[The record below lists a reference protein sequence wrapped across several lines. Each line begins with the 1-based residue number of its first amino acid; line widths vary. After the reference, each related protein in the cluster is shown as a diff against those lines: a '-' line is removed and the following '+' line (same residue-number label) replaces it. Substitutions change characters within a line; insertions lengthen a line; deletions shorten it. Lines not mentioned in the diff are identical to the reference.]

1 MCETQDIESWGK
13 NALTRRQLGALGAT
27 GVAAACAPM
36 ASEDGSSTAAA
47 PASGSGIVER
57 TVEFAT
63 ADGTQDGE
71 FFHHKSRKAP
81 GVIMWPD
88 IAGIRP
94 AKRQMARRLAEAGYA
109 VLLANPYYR
118 DVKGQQFADFA
129 AFAGGDGFAKVGPWR
144 GRFTTDTI
152 LTDARAAAGWLR
164 QQTAVDTAR
173 GIGAQGYCMTG
184 SFAVIAPSAAPE
196 IKAGASFHGGGL
208 VREGDP
214 KSPHR
219 TIEGNNRY
227 LIAIA
232 RNDDAKA
239 PGDKDALRA
248 AAAAAKA
255 QAEIEVYAADHGWCV
270 PDSPSYDAGEAER
283 AWARLL
289 DLYGALHTPL

>member
-1 MCETQDIESWGK
+1 MCETSDLEAWARG
-13 NALTRRQLGALGAT
+13 ALTRRQIGTIGAS
-27 GVAAACAPM
+27 GVAAAVAGACAPM
-36 ASEDGSSTAAA
+36 ASGETSA
-47 PASGSGIVER
+47 PAGSGLVER
-57 TVEFAT
+57 KVEFDT
-63 ADGTQDGE
+63 PDGTLDGE
-71 FFHHKSRKAP
+71 FYFRRGRKAP
-81 GVIMWPD
+81 GVILWPD

-129 AFAGGDGFAKVGPWR
+129 GFAGAGGFQKVGPWR

-152 LTDARAAAGWLR
+152 LTDARAIAGWLR
-164 QQTAVDTAR
+164 QQKEVDSAR

-184 SFAVIAPSAAPE
+184 SFAVVAPAATQE
-196 IKAGASFHGGGL
+196 LRAGASFHGGGL
-208 VREGDP
+208 VRSDDA

-219 TIEGNNRY
+219 MIEASNRY

-232 RNDDAKA
+232 KNDDAKA

-248 AAAAAKA
+248 AATAAGA

-270 PDSPSYDAGEAER
+270 PDSPSYDAAEAER

-289 DLYGALHTPL
+289 ATYQAAL

>member
-13 NALTRRQLGALGAT
+13 AALTRRQLGAIGAT

-36 ASEDGSSTAAA
+36 ASEGSSTAAA
-47 PASGSGIVER
+47 TQDSNGIIER
-57 TVEFAT
+57 AVEFAT

-71 FFHHKSRKAP
+71 FFHRKGSKAP

-152 LTDARAAAGWLR
+152 LTDARAAAEWLR
-164 QQTAVDTAR
+164 EQTAVDHDR
-173 GIGAQGYCMTG
+173 GLGAQGYCMTG
-184 SFAVIAPSAAPE
+184 SFAVIAPSASPE
-196 IKAGASFHGGGL
+196 LKAGASFHGGGL

-219 TIEGNNRY
+219 TIEGGNRY

-232 RNDDAKA
+232 RNDDAKS
-239 PGDKDALRA
+239 PGDKDAIRA
-248 AAAAAKA
+248 AADAVGAKA
-255 QAEIEVYAADHGWCV
+255 EVEVYGGDHGWCV
-270 PDSPSYDAGEAER
+270 PDSPSYDAAEAER
-283 AWARLL
+283 AWGRLL
-289 DLYGALHTPL
+289 VLYKAL